1 MRAIV
6 IGLDAASPHLIEKWI
21 DKLPNLKRLSQRG
34 VHGVLESIVPPSSV
48 PAWQCFAT
56 GNTPPPI
63 PNPPLPHTPTH
74 LPITHPHPPPP
85 LPPPSH
91 PPPPPPLRPRL
102 PNPPPTPP

>member
-21 DKLPNLKRLSQRG
+21 DKLPNLKRLTQRG

-56 GNTPPPI
+56 GKNPAKIGNLGFIYIGRDLQIKHGRTTPAI
-63 PNPPLPHTPTH
+63 GCICDNCSNARL
-74 LPITHPHPPPP
+74 
-85 LPPPSH
+85 SVAGVDG
-91 PPPPPPLRPRL
+91 PR
-102 PNPPPTPP
+102 TY

>member
-21 DKLPNLKRLSQRG
+21 DKLPNLKRLTQRG

-56 GNTPPPI
+56 GK
-63 PNPPLPHTPTH
+63 NPAKIVKLGFIYIGRDLQIKNSAYIFATGIM
-74 LPITHPHPPPP
+74 LGV
-85 LPPPSH
+85 SCQF
-91 PPPPPPLRPRL
+91 RCW
-102 PNPPPTPP
+102 